1 MDVLS
6 YIHDPAVIERILR
19 HLHRWDPP
27 AGLPSDPV
35 EREVIYDEEEPVYEE
50 IDEPP

>member
-1 MDVLS
+1 VF
-6 YIHDPAVIERILR
+6 ERILR
-19 HLHRWDPP
+19 HLDRRDPR
-27 AGLPSDPV
+27 AGLPSELG